1 MRRLVG
7 GKKRGRRVRRLE
19 SDRLEVGTEIEE
31 AGVGRERRGG
41 LRRRQRE
48 GRKRREIEDAGG

>member
-1 MRRLVG
+1 M
-7 GKKRGRRVRRLE
+7 RGRRVRRLE
-19 SDRLEVGTEIEE
+19 SDRLEVGREIEE

-48 GRKRREIEDAGG
+48 WRKRIEIEDAGG